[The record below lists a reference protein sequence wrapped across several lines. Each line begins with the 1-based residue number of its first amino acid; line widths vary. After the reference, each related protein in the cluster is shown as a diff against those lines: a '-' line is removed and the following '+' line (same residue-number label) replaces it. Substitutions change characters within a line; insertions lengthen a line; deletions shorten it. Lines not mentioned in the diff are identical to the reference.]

1 MNGNLLDYQKIFDCL
16 DVMLFIISPSGI
28 ILAINSSVSRRLGYS
43 REDLIGQDVMRLH
56 PPESQQAVLK
66 VLSDIE
72 GKDEV
77 LCSIPIITKFGKHI
91 ETETRIYRGTWEG
104 QQVLFGFCADV
115 TEQRNVEKKCAAI
128 FKNSPIPILVS
139 KIRDGTV
146 IDVNDAWCNLM
157 QRSKDEIIGVTT
169 KSLNVWSDYTDRIKI
184 LGDLERYGEVKLYP
198 TILMTPQG
206 EDIYGLISGV
216 KVEIDNE
223 DVWITSFVDHTEQK
237 LLEQQ
242 LDDIREIALSS
253 ALEQLDKQFSSN
265 KFIRVGS

>member
-1 MNGNLLDYQKIFDCL
+1 MNGNLSDYQKIFDCL
-16 DVMLFIISPSGI
+16 DVMLCIISPGGT
-28 ILAINSSVSRRLGYS
+28 ILAINTAVIRRLCYS
-43 REDLIGQDVMRLH
+43 REELIGKNVALLH
-56 PPESQQAVLK
+56 PPDAVVEVQK
-66 VLSDIE
+66 VLSTME
-72 GKDEV
+72 GADEV
-77 LCSIPIITKFGKHI
+77 VCGIPILTKTGRRI

-104 QQVLFGFCADV
+104 QQVLFGFCSDV

-139 KIRDGTV
+139 KIKDGTI

-157 QRSKDEIIGVTT
+157 QRSKEEIIGVTT

-184 LGDLERYGEVKLYP
+184 LGNLERYGEVKLYP

-223 DVWITSFVDHTEQK
+223 DVWITSFVDHTEQR
-237 LLEQQ
+237 LLEQR
-242 LDDIREIALSS
+242 LDNIREIALSS

-265 KFIRVGS
+265 KFIRTGA